1 MLRERHSTTG
11 PALLI
16 ARVALSTL
24 LLGVIPA
31 HAQAA
36 GSYRDAVENALRCVH
51 AAMTDAF
58 LPVGV
63 MPEQIAKA
71 ALARC
76 FDEIEA
82 ATSAAVGNSDTPVA
96 RAGAARAMLRKELY
110 EYALQMSGVAYRQ
123 ASHVEATLVNASAEV
138 GLLAPPP
145 RD

>member
-1 MLRERHSTTG
+1 MLRERHKSTG

-16 ARVALSTL
+16 ARFALGTL

-36 GSYRDAVENALRCVH
+36 GNYREAVENAMRCVH
-51 AAMTDAF
+51 AAMTDAL

-82 ATSAAVGNSDTPVA
+82 ATSAAVANSDTPVA
-96 RAGAARAMLRKELY
+96 KAGSARAMLRKELY
-110 EYALQMSGVAYRQ
+110 DYALQMSGLAYRQ
-123 ASHVEATLVNASAEV
+123 RSYVEATLVNASAEA
-138 GLLAPPP
+138 GLAAPPQ